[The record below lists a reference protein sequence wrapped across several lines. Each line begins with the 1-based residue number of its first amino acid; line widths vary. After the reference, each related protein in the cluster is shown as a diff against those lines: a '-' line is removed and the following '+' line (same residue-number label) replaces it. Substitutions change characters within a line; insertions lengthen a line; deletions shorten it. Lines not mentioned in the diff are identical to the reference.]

1 MNIRKVIVGLLFIL
15 VAVALV
21 LLMPQDLDWALG
33 KNYDVSKIQDIQ
45 VQLDPADGGESISYT
60 LNKGEDAYVQVLTL
74 LQKPSYSRTFS
85 KEEEGGLDYLVTLTL
100 SNSVKSWDVVLDGGK
115 QVALGAQDSA
125 KLKTCQISGGQETQ
139 QEILDYLLTQAS

>member
-1 MNIRKVIVGLLFIL
+1 MSIRKVIVGLLFIL

-21 LLMPQDLDWALG
+21 LLMPRELDWALG
-33 KNYDVSKIQDIQ
+33 ENYDVSKIQDIQ
-45 VQLDPADGGESISYT
+45 VRLDPVDGGESLSCT
-60 LNKGEDAYVQVLTL
+60 LNKGEDAYVKVLTL
-74 LQKPSYSRTFS
+74 IQKPSYSRTFS

-115 QVALGAQDSA
+115 QVALGAQDNA